1 MPTKIRLSRHG
12 RKRYAFY
19 HIVVADSR
27 APRDGK
33 MIERIGSYNP
43 NTNPATIELDFN
55 KALKWVEAGAQPSD
69 TTRAIL
75 SQEGV
80 LYMSHLLG
88 GVRKGAFDQ
97 AEAEKRYDAWKTD
110 KTAKMATLAEKDAQ
124 AIVDTKQQLL
134 DAEIKVSEDRAAA
147 RAAKLSELAAEATAA
162 VEAELAAKA
171 AAAAAE
177 VPATETEE
185 TTEA

>member
-27 APRDGK
+27 SPRDGK

-43 NTNPATIELDFN
+43 NTNPATIELDFT

-97 AEAEKRYDAWKTD
+97 AEAENRFEAWKKE
-110 KTAKMATLAEKDAQ
+110 KTAKLSTLAEKDAQ
-124 AIVDTKQQLL
+124 AAATTKQQLL

-147 RAAKLSELAAEATAA
+147 IAAKRSELAAEAAAA
-162 VEAELAAKA
+162 VEAEAATE
-171 AAAAAE
+171 E
-177 VPATETEE
+177 VAATETEE